1 MKGGRRVRT
10 KHYVCAGPA
19 PHISL
24 LFDHQNG
31 QKIGIMMTQA
41 IQEMTHIGTPTLT

>member
-10 KHYVCAGPA
+10 KRYVSAGPA
-19 PHISL
+19 ASCFM

>member
-1 MKGGRRVRT
+1 MKGGWRVRT
-10 KHYVCAGPA
+10 KYYVSAGPA
-19 PHISL
+19 ASYSL
-24 LFDHQNG
+24 RFDHQNG